1 MRQLAHNGID
11 FRFCADVDALR
22 RFIHNQD
29 FRRIQKP
36 FAQNHFLLIAAGQI
50 DDLRPHGRRLNAK
63 PVKYFLRDFIFGFFI
78 DQRAAGQLIQ
88 HAKRQIV
95 ADGEHGNKSG
105 FAPFFRQET
114 QSLLDRVARRMDIHF
129 FSFDKDL
136 LFHAFINLSENRAE
150 RFASACANQTAEAQN
165 FTFVQ
170 RKTDIV
176 NDVLAL
182 DVRVRHAQVLHAK
195 DFFALI
201 HMNLGILIFN
211 LAADHLLH
219 QIVFGDV
226 RNQIHRYESAVAH
239 HRHAVG
245 QTIDFIQLMRDK
257 QRGHTRLF
265 QLSNH
270 VKQRFRFIVRQG
282 GRRLVQHNDFR
293 LFDHG
298 AHDGQ
303 HLELTAVEHAGRR
316 SGINMPHVN
325 RFKNLPGIGIQLLP
339 VNKRTISRKIA
350 DKQVFGNARHQN
362 HVQFL
367 IDHFNPASFSV

>member
-1 MRQLAHNGID
+1 M
-11 FRFCADVDALR
+11 
-22 RFIHNQD
+22 
-29 FRRIQKP
+29 
-36 FAQNHFLLIAAGQI
+36 LIAAGQV
-50 DDLRPHGRRLNAK
+50 DDLRPHRRRFNAK

-78 DQRAAGQLIQ
+78 DQRTAGQFIQ

-136 LFHAFINLSENRAE
+136 FFYALVRLTEYRAE
-150 RFASACANQTAEAQN
+150 RFASACANQTAEPQN
-165 FTFVQ
+165 FAFMQ

-182 DVRVRHAQVLHAK
+182 DIRVRNAQMFHPK

-201 HMNLGILIFN
+201 YMNLRVLVFN
-211 LAADHLLH
+211 LAADHLFD
-219 QIVFGDV
+219 QIVLGDV

-239 HRHAVG
+239 YRHAVCHA
-245 QTIDFIQLMRDK
+245 IDFIQFMRNK
-257 QRGHTRLF
+257 QGRHARFL
-265 QLSNH
+265 QLTNH
-270 VKQRFRFIVRQG
+270 SEQRFRFIVRQG

-293 LFDHG
+293 LFEHG

-316 SGINMPHVN
+316 SGINMSHVN

-339 VNKRTISRKIA
+339 VNKRTVSRKISNI
-350 DKQVFGNARHQN
+350 QVFGNARHQN